1 MCEVAFT
8 STPATRT
15 SRRGPRMMKK
25 PLKCCGFPLY
35 QFEKCYTGWRF
46 AFLPHDCMAVQPPRR
61 ARRRKQTGIAAFV
74 ETVSSCTRTTCN
86 CINQP
91 RAAFW
96 VRMQTAAARHRDCQS
111 HLHCQSHREPSKAR
125 ESKEHPG
132 IAKSHLKLPK
142 CDCQR
147 WQIPHPA
154 LNCNSTSIGPNCRE
168 DRVQLSRRSGA
179 SVAIQSPGSND
190 PCIEPSG
197 IRRPHEGRRNP
208 RISVY
213 LAAFGKTSGHTT
225 SGTHSRSTSHLRSYA
240 QRQSVARE
248 RFQGRLGVNGQHAPQ
263 SDSGGALRRHKVQGT
278 VLNVLRAAPW
288 GGSGPKH
295 NGLSKAS

>member
-1 MCEVAFT
+1 MCEEAFT

-111 HLHCQSHREPSKAR
+111 HREPSKPGSA
-125 ESKEHPG
+125 KEHPG
-132 IAKSHLKLPK
+132 TIKSPGEQRASGNCQKPPEIAKVRLPTM
-142 CDCQR
+142 
-147 WQIPHPA
+147 A
-154 LNCNSTSIGPNCRE
+154 
-168 DRVQLSRRSGA
+168 
-179 SVAIQSPGSND
+179 D
-190 PCIEPSG
+190 PTPL
-197 IRRPHEGRRNP
+197 P
-208 RISVY
+208 
-213 LAAFGKTSGHTT
+213 
-225 SGTHSRSTSHLRSYA
+225 
-240 QRQSVARE
+240 
-248 RFQGRLGVNGQHAPQ
+248 
-263 SDSGGALRRHKVQGT
+263 
-278 VLNVLRAAPW
+278 
-288 GGSGPKH
+288 
-295 NGLSKAS
+295 

>member
-1 MCEVAFT
+1 MCEEAFT

-111 HLHCQSHREPSKAR
+111 RLHCQSHREPSKAR

-132 IAKSHLKLPK
+132 IAKSHLKMPK

-147 WQIPHPA
+147 WQIPHPCPELQ
-154 LNCNSTSIGPNCRE
+154 LNF
-168 DRVQLSRRSGA
+168 DRAQLSRRSCTT
-179 SVAIQSPGSND
+179 VATIG
-190 PCIEPSG
+190 
-197 IRRPHEGRRNP
+197 
-208 RISVY
+208 RISCD
-213 LAAFGKTSGHTT
+213 SI
-225 SGTHSRSTSHLRSYA
+225 SRLKRPMH
-240 QRQSVARE
+240 
-248 RFQGRLGVNGQHAPQ
+248 
-263 SDSGGALRRHKVQGT
+263 
-278 VLNVLRAAPW
+278 
-288 GGSGPKH
+288 
-295 NGLSKAS
+295 